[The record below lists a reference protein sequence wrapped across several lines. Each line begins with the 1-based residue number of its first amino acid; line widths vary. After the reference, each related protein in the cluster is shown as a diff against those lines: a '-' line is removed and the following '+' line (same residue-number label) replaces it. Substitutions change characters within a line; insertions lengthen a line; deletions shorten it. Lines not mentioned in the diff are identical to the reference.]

1 MTDTNQ
7 QWAVWIVNL
16 LEHDPGQVLHALRDL
31 MEQTPVD
38 QRLDLMRAIDAEVV
52 RRQPRDIPSAPD
64 IEISTE
70 IPEGG
75 RHAPQA

>member
-1 MTDTNQ
+1 MSLHQ

-16 LEHDPGQVLHALRDL
+16 LEYDPGQVIHALAEL

-38 QRLDLMRAIDAEVV
+38 ERLDLMRTIDAEVL
-52 RRQPRDIPSAPD
+52 RRHPETATIA
-64 IEISTE
+64 ISTE

-75 RHAPQA
+75 HHDPA

>member
-1 MTDTNQ
+1 MSLHQ

-16 LEHDPGQVLHALRDL
+16 LEHDPGQVIHALADL

-38 QRLDLMRAIDAEVV
+38 ERLNLMRAIDAEVL
-52 RRQPRDIPSAPD
+52 RRHPETATIA
-64 IEISTE
+64 ISTE

-75 RHAPQA
+75 RHDPA

>member
-1 MTDTNQ
+1 MSQHD

-16 LEHDPGQVLHALRDL
+16 LEHDPGQVIHALADL

-38 QRLDLMRAIDAEVV
+38 ERLDLMRAIDAEVV
-52 RRQPRDIPSAPD
+52 RRQPLHPPTPP

-70 IPEGG
+70 TP
-75 RHAPQA
+75 A